1 MTGFHVTHGA
11 VLAEDGIP
19 LHYGDMAAEYR
30 AALEQA
36 VVMDRSHEG
45 RLSVAGDNRV
55 DWLQRIATNDLMN
68 LPAHIGRPT
77 LFTNANG
84 RVIHRAVI
92 YNRGDWLLA
101 VTEPGQGGVFQTS
114 LQRQVFYNDRVHF
127 VDLTATTRQ
136 FVLHGP
142 KSDQV
147 ADALLPGAAAFAPFQ
162 GAEITVAGVPVF
174 MARRKPVSGAHWLLV
189 TPFETADQVWA
200 ALLQVGAVSSLIPA
214 GSLTYNTIRIRAGR
228 PAAGHEL
235 AVNYIPLE
243 LGLWDEVSFG
253 KGCYTGQEILARM
266 ESRQRL
272 AKTIVTLRL
281 DAMVEA
287 PVELTYEG
295 KPAGMLTSS
304 VVTPLGETLGIG
316 VVKLPLAVPGQSL
329 MADECVVHILALP
342 GAQSL

>member
-1 MTGFHVTHGA
+1 MTGFHLAHGA
-11 VLAEDGIP
+11 VLAKDGIP
-19 LHYGDMAAEYR
+19 LHYGDLGAEYH
-30 AALEQA
+30 AALEKA

-45 RLSVAGDNRV
+45 RLHIAGDDRV
-55 DWLQRIATNDLMN
+55 DWLQRIATNDLMD
-68 LPAHIGRPT
+68 LPAHTGRPT

-101 VTEPGQGGVFQTS
+101 VTEPGQGGAFQTS

-142 KSDQV
+142 ESDQI
-147 ADALLPGAAAFAPFQ
+147 ADALLPGAAAFTSFH
-162 GAEITVAGVPVF
+162 GAEVTVAGVPVF
-174 MARRKPVSGAHWLLV
+174 MVRRKPVSGAHWLLV
-189 TPFETADQVWA
+189 TPSEMAEQVWA
-200 ALLQVGAVSSLIPA
+200 ALLKVGAAYSLIPA
-214 GSLTYNTIRIRAGR
+214 GSLTYNAIRIRAGR
-228 PAAGHEL
+228 PAIGHEL
-235 AVNYIPLE
+235 TANYIPLE

-281 DAMVEA
+281 DAMAEA

-304 VVTPLGETLGIG
+304 VVTPLGEILGIG

-329 MADECVVHILALP
+329 MADGSVVHILGLP
-342 GAQSL
+342 GVQSL